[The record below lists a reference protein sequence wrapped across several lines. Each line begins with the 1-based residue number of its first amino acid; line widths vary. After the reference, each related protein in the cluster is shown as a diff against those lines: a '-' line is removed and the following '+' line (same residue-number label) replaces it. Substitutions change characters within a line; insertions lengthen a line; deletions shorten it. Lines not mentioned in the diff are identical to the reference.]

1 REDACATLMR
11 GVVLLPDYLERL
23 QGGHKDVPV
32 VLLPLLNDL
41 RTAHGEQAVD
51 ESALFSPGMQRPLPD
66 AFGAGMP
73 QPAEEDA
80 ATLVARFDAALAAWP
95 AQQAELAAAAEGLYA
110 RAGNAEGARRM
121 YWVASAV
128 AAALRDGALKA
139 DEGLRD
145 AFAAVAAEARRQPAA
160 AAAAPARAAVA
171 PAPAR
176 QPRHR
181 VARAGGDH
189 PALQSLRETFDL
201 DLQASESEIAHAQ
214 GSLSGHNR
222 ALLDTVSAAI
232 KEDLLRVKDALDLH
246 LRTGQGDVS
255 ALRPQAGALGT
266 IADTLGMLGLEAARN
281 LVSRQR
287 DALEGI
293 LGQGRGVAEGEL
305 LDIASALLYVD
316 ASLDEQVA
324 RLGGPDAGTDDMLAS
339 ESRKVTEVLARE
351 AIANFAD
358 ARQAFVAFVE
368 TGWDHGEL
376 VEVPRLLGE

>member
-1 REDACATLMR
+1 E
-11 GVVLLPDYLERL
+11 G
-23 QGGHKDVPV
+23 
-32 VLLPLLNDL
+32 
-41 RTAHGEQAVD
+41 
-51 ESALFSPGMQRPLPD
+51 
-66 AFGAGMP
+66 
-73 QPAEEDA
+73 DA
-80 ATLVARFDAALAAWP
+80 AALVARLDAALAAWP
-95 AQQAELAAAAEGLYA
+95 SQSAALAAAAEGLYA
-110 RAGNAEGARRM
+110 LAGNAEGARRM

-128 AAALRDGALKA
+128 ASALRDGALQA
-139 DEGLRD
+139 DEGLRE
-145 AFAAVAAEARRQPAA
+145 AFAAVVAEARRQPAA
-160 AAAAPARAAVA
+160 DANVPVRADVALEPARKLLY
-171 PAPAR
+171 
-176 QPRHR
+176 R

-368 TGWDHGEL
+368 TGWNHGEL
-376 VEVPRLLGE
+376 VEVPRLLGEVAGALQMLDLPQPAKYLAGVRAYTERELVSRRRIPSGRQLDTLADALASLE